1 MFNYHWKLKKNLS
14 DKITDNNIDNF
25 YNNLSYKHKIL
36 GGKLI
41 GAGGGGFF
49 LVCVKNKKKTC
60 EIFDKDNINYLD
72 FNLEANGSKIVIS

>member
-49 LVCVKNKKKTC
+49 FSLCKK
-60 EIFDKDNINYLD
+60 
-72 FNLEANGSKIVIS
+72 